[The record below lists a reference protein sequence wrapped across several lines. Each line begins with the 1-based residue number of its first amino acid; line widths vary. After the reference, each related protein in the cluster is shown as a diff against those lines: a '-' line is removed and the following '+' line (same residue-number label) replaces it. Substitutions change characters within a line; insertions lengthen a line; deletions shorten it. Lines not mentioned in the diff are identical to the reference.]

1 MSESKLS
8 STKQLQ
14 VLFFNLIVNDLFSQ
28 NSLTVWNTYRYH
40 GGNHVN
46 GKTIL
51 ELWSYKKESNSKKS

>member
-1 MSESKLS
+1 MSKSKLS

-51 ELWSYKKESNSKKS
+51 EL

>member
-28 NSLTVWNTYRYH
+28 NSLT
-40 GGNHVN
+40 
-46 GKTIL
+46 I
-51 ELWSYKKESNSKKS
+51 

>member
-14 VLFFNLIVNDLFSQ
+14 VLFFNFEVVELKHNLIVNDLFSQ

-51 ELWSYKKESNSKKS
+51 EL